1 VAHLL
6 ARLGLAR
13 IGLAR
18 IGLARIGL
26 ARLGLARLGL
36 ARLGLARIGLARI
49 GLARIGL
56 ARIGLA
62 RLGLVRLGQHDRRS
76 RVVPACR
83 QTPIAA
89 TTITATTLGYCHCP
103 TALFWDHSRHLKAS
117 KHGSNSS

>member
-1 VAHLL
+1 MARLGL

-13 IGLAR
+13 LGLARLGLARLGLAR

-36 ARLGLARIGLARI
+36 ARLGLAR
-49 GLARIGL
+49 
-56 ARIGLA
+56 
-62 RLGLVRLGQHDRRS
+62 LGQHERR
-76 RVVPACR
+76 RAVPACR
-83 QTPIAA
+83 QIPIAA

-117 KHGSNSS
+117 KHGSNAS